1 LTLVGSLLS
10 CTSGVSTC
18 GITNGA
24 PSNGRGGHPRS
35 HPAEAPRWPT
45 AAWQR
50 SESVRASRELA
61 EVRGLRGNYA
71 EGSAHDGGLPADDK
85 HEGRSL
91 PWRLLHALERRA
103 ARAGIVASTALTPLS
118 STLPTPPAA
127 SRARASAP
135 TQCPSRSWASAPS
148 QSRRRSPASRARRI
162 ESTGGQSPGGASPR
176 RRGRC
181 RTRSRARFGAERV
194 EGAVVERVREPSE
207 PECCPQELAALIGT
221 RGHSIT
227 RSARSSSVCG
237 IVRPSALA
245 VFMLMISSNLV
256 GCSIGRSPA
265 LAPFRIL
272 ST

>member
-1 LTLVGSLLS
+1 MPQVLARRENDREPHPPHGRTSVEDGWRESSRSELLAA
-10 CTSGVSTC
+10 CAAQRLPGR
-18 GITNGA
+18 
-24 PSNGRGGHPRS
+24 PLGRGPGHALPRDARRARRRVL
-35 HPAEAPRWPT
+35 HPGR
-45 AAWQR
+45 
-50 SESVRASRELA
+50 V
-61 EVRGLRGNYA
+61 
-71 EGSAHDGGLPADDK
+71 
-85 HEGRSL
+85 EGRS
-91 PWRLLHALERRA
+91 
-103 ARAGIVASTALTPLS
+103 
-118 STLPTPPAA
+118 PPALVVLSQLEVEA
-127 SRARASAP
+127 LPVHPDGDVTDAAP
-135 TQCPSRSWASAPS
+135 GVEPDS
-148 QSRRRSPASRARRI
+148 
-162 ESTGGQSPGGASPR
+162 
-176 RRGRC
+176 
-181 RTRSRARFGAERV
+181 ERV